1 MEKKDI
7 IVLVV
12 VVLGLSLSLY
22 RRFVQKKGNA
32 NIAGK
37 DSKSSSAFPSSSKD
51 DDYEP
56 YSKK

>member
-7 IVLVV
+7 IVLVIV
-12 VVLGLSLSLY
+12 VFGVGFSLY
-22 RRFVQKKGNA
+22 RRFIQKKGNA
-32 NIAGK
+32 NVAGQ
-37 DSKSSSAFPSSSKD
+37 DSKSSSPFSSSSKD